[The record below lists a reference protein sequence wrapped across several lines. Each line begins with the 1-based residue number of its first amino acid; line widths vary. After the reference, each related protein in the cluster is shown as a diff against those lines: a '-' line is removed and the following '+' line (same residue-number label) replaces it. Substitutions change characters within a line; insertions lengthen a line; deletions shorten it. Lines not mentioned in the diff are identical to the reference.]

1 MAGTDGGIAGGPSGA
16 CALVSGLLAAGT
28 RAPDFS
34 AEASDGRVYT
44 LGGLLADSLVLLA
57 FYPGNDTPG

>member
-1 MAGTDGGIAGGPSGA
+1 MAGTDGGVAGGPAGA
-16 CALVSGLLAAGT
+16 RALVSGLLAAGT

-44 LGGLLADSLVLLA
+44 LGELLADSLVLLA

>member
-1 MAGTDGGIAGGPSGA
+1 MSVLIAADTP
-16 CALVSGLLAAGT
+16 
-28 RAPDFS
+28 APEFV

-44 LGGLLADSLVLLA
+44 LRGLLVDARVLLA

>member
-1 MAGTDGGIAGGPSGA
+1 MSP
-16 CALVSGLLAAGT
+16 LLAAGS

-34 AEASDGRVYT
+34 AEASDGRTYT
-44 LGGLLADSLVLLA
+44 LGALLADSLVLLA

>member
-1 MAGTDGGIAGGPSGA
+1 MAGTDGGVAGWSAGTRD
-16 CALVSGLLAAGT
+16 LVSRLLAAGG

-34 AEASDGRVYT
+34 AEASDGRVYL
-44 LGGLLADSLVLLA
+44 LGELLTDSRVLLA

>member
-1 MAGTDGGIAGGPSGA
+1 MAGTDGGIAGRPAGA
-16 CALVSGLLAAGT
+16 CALVSALLAAGT

-34 AEASDGRVYT
+34 AEASDGRLYT

>member
-1 MAGTDGGIAGGPSGA
+1 MAGTDGGTAGGPAGA
-16 CALVSGLLAAGT
+16 RAFVSGLLAAGT

-34 AEASDGRVYT
+34 AEASDGRLYT

>member
-1 MAGTDGGIAGGPSGA
+1 MAGTDGGIPGRPAGA
-16 CALVSGLLAAGT
+16 RALVSGLLAAGT

-34 AEASDGRVYT
+34 AEASDGRLYT
-44 LGGLLADSLVLLA
+44 LGGLLAESLVLLA

>member
-1 MAGTDGGIAGGPSGA
+1 MAGTDGGVAGGPAGA
-16 CALVSGLLAAGT
+16 RAVVSGLLTAGT

-34 AEASDGRVYT
+34 AEASDGRRYT
-44 LGGLLADSLVLLA
+44 LGELLADSLVLLA

>member
-1 MAGTDGGIAGGPSGA
+1 MAGTDGGVAGRSAGA
-16 CALVSGLLAAGT
+16 CALVSGLLAAGA

-44 LGGLLADSLVLLA
+44 LGELLTDSLVLLA

>member
-1 MAGTDGGIAGGPSGA
+1 MAGADGGIAGGPAGA
-16 CALVSGLLAAGT
+16 RALVSGLLAAGI

-34 AEASDGRVYT
+34 AEASDGRIYT